1 MAVQM
6 NVEAVLVLPSD
17 DVKPPFRW
25 DGVARIDTSEARIWI
40 FLGIIK
46 EQLV

>member
-6 NVEAVLVLPSD
+6 DVGAMLVLPSD
-17 DVKPPFRW
+17 DVKPQA
-25 DGVARIDTSEARIWI
+25 DGVVARIDTSEARIWI
-40 FLGIIK
+40 FLGLIK